1 MYFSENT
8 LNSLS
13 GEILDASIEVHRE
26 MGPGLLESVYEEC
39 LFKELTDRGLKVK
52 RQLELPIHYKEC
64 LLDGKLRIDLLV
76 ENAIIVEL
84 KSVESLQPIH
94 KAQIIT
100 YLKLSNISLGLLIN
114 FNEKLLKNGFHRF
127 RN

>member
-39 LFKELTDRGLKVK
+39 LFKELTDRGLKVD

-114 FNEKLLKNGFHRF
+114 FNEKLLKNGFQRF

>member
-13 GEILDASIEVHRE
+13 GEILDASIEVHRA

-39 LFKELTDRGLKVK
+39 LFKELTDRGLKVD

-114 FNEKLLKNGFHRF
+114 FNEKLLKNGFQRF